1 MRKKAISKLTA
12 FISVVLCLSAVFNSN
27 AVAVNS
33 QPNSTVESIS
43 VYNQSGVIEGETIQ
57 LRASI
62 ESSGSVLNSVKWSSS
77 NPQVI
82 SCTEDGKIKGLVAG
96 ESATITCKAK
106 WGSANDSIRLYC
118 VEKLPD
124 EVNSGFKEILTFVNS
139 DPGWGLKDICFNSKK
154 FFGLFLDIFRVF
166 AALQSNTSSD
176 VYTGSKVLVCGRIKN
191 YAYIRYG
198 ESNSQDGFVKY
209 TRLEKTIDG
218 FLNLSAADMDVWAN
232 GVSYDNRKLTTT
244 YDGDVEWIVGNKDY
258 ITYNETTGQIAGLAE
273 GAGKTATITAK
284 ADGMTDTC
292 TIHLLYK
299 WPQAW
304 TTKTNKDTYLYK
316 AEGEEYKT
324 TKALLSGKE
333 FVVQGDC
340 GTNNGWAYG
349 YYQVGETKHWGYIPI
364 ADVSTKG
371 TISQYNNL
379 TTTVNKKQVSWF
391 WPVKNS
397 KNGVAQTK
405 KANYISSPYGWRDDN
420 PKRHQGIDITTG
432 TSGEIA
438 GYDVVSAFSGTVV
451 FCGDEYGYDW
461 GYCVA
466 IRSDS
471 TDPVS
476 GLPYVAVYMHLMYT
490 PEVEEGQKVIAGETL
505 LGFVGNTTK
514 SDVNMGYHLHFE
526 FNNQNSSIG
535 VSGDAQISGY
545 GRKSYDY
552 LVNPIFVYMDEYQ
565 NGEIDY
571 NKYSA
576 AETTY
581 MKTFW
586 YGNGDTLSEAS

>member
-57 LRASI
+57 LRVSI
-62 ESSGSVLNSVKWSSS
+62 ESSGSVFNSVKWSSS

-106 WGSANDSIRLYC
+106 WGSANDSIRVYC

-371 TISQYNNL
+371 TISQYNLMN
-379 TTTVNKKQVSWF
+379 F
-391 WPVKNS
+391 RWPVYDVNI
-397 KNGVAQTK
+397 K
-405 KANYISSPYGWRDDN
+405 KISSPFGPRSTANGGNHKGFDIVSDN
-420 PKRHQGIDITTG
+420 AGDIEGKPVVASYNGTITRIYVDNNKETSHGNAIVITTDKIDPISG
-432 TSGEIA
+432 KNLTVIYMHLSRWDTNSSGNIVVNGKVLKEGGSVTKEQIIGYAGNTGYNTSGAHLHYEVNNQNA
-438 GYDVVSAFSGTVV
+438 
-451 FCGDEYGYDW
+451 
-461 GYCVA
+461 A
-466 IRSDS
+466 IRSGS
-471 TDPVS
+471 NNPFTETINPI
-476 GLPYVAVYMHLMYT
+476 YFYMSMDNS
-490 PEVEEGQKVIAGETL
+490 I
-505 LGFVGNTTK
+505 TK
-514 SDVNMGYHLHFE
+514 SNTCE
-526 FNNQNSSIG
+526 AAS
-535 VSGDAQISGY
+535 
-545 GRKSYDY
+545 
-552 LVNPIFVYMDEYQ
+552 
-565 NGEIDY
+565 NGNGFY
-571 NKYSA
+571 
-576 AETTY
+576 
-581 MKTFW
+581 W
-586 YGNGDTLSEAS
+586 YGENG